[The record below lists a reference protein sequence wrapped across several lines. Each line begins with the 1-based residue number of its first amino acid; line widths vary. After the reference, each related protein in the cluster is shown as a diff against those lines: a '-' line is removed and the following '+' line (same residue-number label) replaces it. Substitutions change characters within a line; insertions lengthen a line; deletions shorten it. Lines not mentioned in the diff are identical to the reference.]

1 MSEIRKVETD
11 MELLEKVLSKENL
24 NNAYKQVY
32 NNKGASGVDGVTTE
46 ELFAYIKE
54 HKEEILW
61 QIRNRKYKPQP
72 VRRVYIPKEN
82 GKMRKLGIPSV
93 IDRVIQQAI
102 VQVLTPIYEEEF
114 SNNSFGFRPNR
125 SCEMAVIKVLE
136 YFNDGYDWVV
146 DIDLQSFFDEVN
158 QDKLIGIIRRTIKDG
173 NLVSLIRKFLQSG
186 VMEKGVIQETKKGTP
201 QGGNLSPLLSNIML
215 NELDKELEKRELNFV
230 RYADDCLIMVRSE
243 KAANRVMESI
253 TTFITK
259 KLGLIVNV
267 EKSKV
272 ARPNNIKY
280 LGFGFYKKIN
290 QNIWR
295 PKPHIKSVQKFK
307 TKLRNILVR
316 SRSISLDERLL
327 KLKQV
332 IYGWVNYFRIADMK
346 NLLMKEIDPNIR
358 RKLRVIIWK
367 QWKKI
372 KKRYACL
379 RKLGI
384 THRDAYV
391 TANSRKG
398 YYHISHTR
406 VLESAIS
413 KEILN
418 KRGLV
423 NSLDH
428 YLKVHIITN

>member
-1 MSEIRKVETD
+1 MNDNRKRGTS
-11 MELLEKVLSKENL
+11 MELLEKILSKQNL
-24 NNAYKQVY
+24 NLAYKQVY
-32 NNKGASGVDGVTTE
+32 KNKGASGVDGITTDK
-46 ELFAYIKE
+46 LFSYIKE

-61 QIRNRKYKPQP
+61 KIRNRQYKPLP

-82 GKMRKLGIPSV
+82 GKLRKLGIPSV

-102 VQVLTPIYEEEF
+102 VQVLTPIYEEQF
-114 SNNSFGFRPNR
+114 SDNSYGFRPNR
-125 SCEMAVIKVLE
+125 CCEQAVIKALE
-136 YFNDGYDWVV
+136 CFNDGYDWIV

-158 QDKLIGIIRRTIKDG
+158 QDKLMTIIHRTIKDDD
-173 NLVSLIRKFLQSG
+173 VISLIRKFLQSG
-186 VMEKGVIQETKKGTP
+186 VMEKDIIQETKKGTP
-201 QGGNLSPLLSNIML
+201 QGGDLSPLLSNIML
-215 NELDKELEKRELNFV
+215 NELDKELEKRGLNFV
-230 RYADDCLIMVRSE
+230 RYADDCLIMVKSE

-259 KLGLIVNV
+259 KLGLKVNL
-267 EKSKV
+267 EKSKI
-272 ARPNNIKY
+272 ARPNQIKY

-316 SRSISLDERLL
+316 SRSISLDERLF
-327 KLKQV
+327 KLKQL

-346 NLLMKEIDPNIR
+346 ILLVKIDSWIR
-358 RKLRVIIWK
+358 RKLRVVIWK

-372 KKRYACL
+372 RKRYTCL

-391 TANSRKG
+391 TANSRRG
-398 YYHISHTR
+398 YYHLAHTR
-406 VLESAIS
+406 VLETAIS
-413 KEILN
+413 KERLN

>member
-1 MSEIRKVETD
+1 MHDNRKEGTS
-11 MELLEKVLSKENL
+11 MELLEKILSKENL
-24 NNAYKQVY
+24 NKAYKQVY
-32 NNKGASGVDGVTTE
+32 KNKGASGVDGVTVE
-46 ELFAYIKE
+46 ELSLYIRE

-72 VRRVYIPKEN
+72 VRRVLIPKEN

-93 IDRVIQQAI
+93 IDRVLQQAI
-102 VQVLTPIYEEEF
+102 VQVLTPIYERQF
-114 SNNSFGFRPNR
+114 SDNSYGFRPDK
-125 SCEMAVIKVLE
+125 SCEQAVIKALE
-136 YFNDGYDWVV
+136 FFNDGYDWVV

-158 QDKLIGIIRRTIKDG
+158 QDKLMAIIHKTIKDDDII
-173 NLVSLIRKFLQSG
+173 SLIRKFLQSG
-186 VMEKGVIQETKKGTP
+186 VMENGVLQATKKGTP

-215 NELDKELEKRELNFV
+215 NELDKELETRGLHFV
-230 RYADDCLIMVRSE
+230 RYADDCLIMVKSE

-259 KLGLIVNV
+259 KLGLKVNM
-267 EKSKV
+267 EKSKI
-272 ARPNNIKY
+272 ARPNQIKY
-280 LGFGFYKKIN
+280 LGFGFYKKIG

-295 PKPHIKSVQKFK
+295 PKPHIKSVEKFK
-307 TKLRNILVR
+307 YKLKQILCR
-316 SRSISLDERLL
+316 SWSISLDERLL
-327 KLKQV
+327 KLKQL

-346 NLLMKEIDPNIR
+346 RLLLREIDPNIR
-358 RKLRVIIWK
+358 HKLRVTIWK

-372 KKRYACL
+372 RKRYTCL

-391 TANSRKG
+391 TANSRRG
-398 YYHISHTR
+398 YYHIAHTR
-406 VLESAIS
+406 VLEQAIS
-413 KEILN
+413 KERLN

-423 NSLDH
+423 NCLDH

>member
-1 MSEIRKVETD
+1 
-11 MELLEKVLSKENL
+11 MELLGKVLSKENL

-32 NNKGASGVDGVTTE
+32 KSKGASGIDGITVE
-46 ELFAYIKE
+46 ELLSYIKD
-54 HKEEILW
+54 HKEEILYK
-61 QIRNRKYKPQP
+61 IRNRKYKPQP

-82 GKMRKLGIPSV
+82 GKQRKLGIPSV
-93 IDRVIQQAI
+93 IDRVLQQAI
-102 VQVLTPIYEEEF
+102 VQVLTPIYEEQF
-114 SNNSFGFRPNR
+114 SDSSYGFRLGR
-125 SCEMAVIKVLE
+125 CCEQAVTKALE
-136 YFNDGYDWVV
+136 LFNDGYDWIV

-158 QDKLIGIIRRTIKDG
+158 QDKLIGIIRRTVKDG

-215 NELDKELEKRELNFV
+215 NELDKELEARGLNFV
-230 RYADDCLIMVRSE
+230 RYADDCLIMVKSE
-243 KAANRVMESI
+243 KAANRVMGSI

-259 KLGLIVNV
+259 KLGLKINA

-272 ARPNNIKY
+272 ARPNEIKY
-280 LGFGFYKKIN
+280 LGFGFYKKFN
-290 QNIWR
+290 QNKWR
-295 PKPHIKSVQKFK
+295 PKPHIKSMEKFK
-307 TKLRNILVR
+307 VKLHDILIRKKSVN
-316 SRSISLDERLL
+316 LDYRLL
-327 KLKQV
+327 KLKQI
-332 IYGWVNYFRIADMK
+332 IYGWVNYFKIADMK
-346 NLLMKEIDPNIR
+346 VFLKKIDEWIR

-372 KKRYACL
+372 RKRYTCL

-384 THRDAYV
+384 SHRDAYV
-391 TANSRKG
+391 TANSRRG
-398 YYHISHTR
+398 YYHVAHTR
-406 VLESAIS
+406 VLETAIS
-413 KEILN
+413 KERLN

>member
-1 MSEIRKVETD
+1 M
-11 MELLEKVLSKENL
+11 
-24 NNAYKQVY
+24 
-32 NNKGASGVDGVTTE
+32 
-46 ELFAYIKE
+46 
-54 HKEEILW
+54 
-61 QIRNRKYKPQP
+61 RNRKYKPQP

-102 VQVLTPIYEEEF
+102 VQVLTPIYEEQF
-114 SNNSFGFRPNR
+114 SNNSYGFRPNR
-125 SCEMAVIKVLE
+125 CCEQAIIKALE
-136 YFNDGYDWVV
+136 CFNDGYDWIV

-158 QDKLIGIIRRTIKDG
+158 QDKLIVIIRRTIKDE

-186 VMEKGVIQETKKGTP
+186 VMEKGIIQETKKGTP

-215 NELDKELEKRELNFV
+215 NKLDKELEKRGLNFV
-230 RYADDCLIMVRSE
+230 RYADDCLIMVKSE

-259 KLGLIVNV
+259 KLGLKVNV

-272 ARPNNIKY
+272 VRPNQIEY

-290 QNIWR
+290 QNKWR
-295 PKPHIKSVQKFK
+295 PKSHIKSVEKFK
-307 TKLRNILVR
+307 TKLRNILIR
-316 SRSISLDERLL
+316 SRSVSLDERLL
-327 KLKQV
+327 KLKQL

-346 NLLMKEIDPNIR
+346 TLLAKEIDQNIR

-372 KKRYACL
+372 RKRYTIL

-391 TANSRKG
+391 TANSRRG
-398 YYHISHTR
+398 YYHVSATR
-406 VLESAIS
+406 VLQTAIS
-413 KEILN
+413 KERLN

>member
-1 MSEIRKVETD
+1 

-32 NNKGASGVDGVTTE
+32 KNKGASGIDGVTVE
-46 ELFAYIKE
+46 KLFSYIRE
-54 HKEEILW
+54 HQEEILW
-61 QIRNRKYKPQP
+61 KIRNRKYKPQP

-102 VQVLTPIYEEEF
+102 VQVLTPIYEEQF
-114 SNNSFGFRPNR
+114 SNNSYGFRPNR
-125 SCEMAVIKVLE
+125 CCEQAIIKALE
-136 YFNDGYDWVV
+136 YFNDGYDWIV

-186 VMEKGVIQETKKGTP
+186 VMEKGVVQETKKGTP

-215 NELDKELEKRELNFV
+215 NELDKELESRGLHFV
-230 RYADDCLIMVRSE
+230 RYADDCLIMVKSE

-259 KLGLIVNV
+259 KLGLKVNV
-267 EKSKV
+267 EKSKI

-295 PKPHIKSVQKFK
+295 PKPHIKSINKFK
-307 TKLRNILVR
+307 IKLRGILVR
-316 SRSISLDERLL
+316 SKSISLDERLL
-327 KLKQV
+327 KLKQI

-346 NLLMKEIDPNIR
+346 MLLLREIDPWVR

-372 KKRYACL
+372 RRRYTCL

-384 THRDAYV
+384 SHRDAYV

-398 YYHISHTR
+398 YYHIAHTR
-406 VLESAIS
+406 VIEAAIS
-413 KEILN
+413 KERLN

-428 YLKVHIITN
+428 YLKVHVITN

>member
-1 MSEIRKVETD
+1 MSEIRKVETN
-11 MELLEKVLSKENL
+11 MELLEKVLSKDNL
-24 NNAYKQVY
+24 NMAYKQVY
-32 NNKGASGVDGVTTE
+32 KNKGASGVDGVTIE
-46 ELFAYIKE
+46 ELFSYIRE
-54 HKEEILW
+54 YQEEILW
-61 QIRNRKYKPQP
+61 KIRNRKYKQQP

-82 GKMRKLGIPSV
+82 GKMRKLGIPCV

-102 VQVLTPIYEEEF
+102 VQVLTPIYEEQF
-114 SNNSFGFRPNR
+114 SNNSYGFRPNR

-136 YFNDGYDWVV
+136 CFNDGYDWIV

-158 QDKLIGIIRRTIKDG
+158 QDKLIGIIRKTIKDG

-215 NELDKELEKRELNFV
+215 NELDKELEKRGLNFV
-230 RYADDCLIMVRSE
+230 RYADDCLIMVKSE

-272 ARPNNIKY
+272 ARPDNIKY

-295 PKPHIKSVQKFK
+295 PKPHIKSVNKFK
-307 TKLRNILVR
+307 NKLRDILVR
-316 SRSISLDERLL
+316 SRSVSLDERLL
-327 KLKQV
+327 KLKQI

-346 NLLMKEIDPNIR
+346 NLLQREIDPNIR

-372 KKRYACL
+372 KKRYSSL

-384 THRDAYV
+384 SHRDAYV
-391 TANSRKG
+391 TANSRRG
-398 YYHISHTR
+398 YYHIAHTY
-406 VLESAIS
+406 VIEQAIS
-413 KEILN
+413 KERLN

-428 YLKVHIITN
+428 YLKVHIIAN

>member
-1 MSEIRKVETD
+1 
-11 MELLEKVLSKENL
+11 MELLEKVLSKDNL

-32 NNKGASGVDGVTTE
+32 QNKGASGVDGVTVD
-46 ELFAYIKE
+46 ELFSYIKE
-54 HKEEILW
+54 HKEEILYK
-61 QIRNRKYKPQP
+61 IRNRKYKPQP

-82 GKMRKLGIPSV
+82 GKLRKLGIPSV
-93 IDRVIQQAI
+93 IDRVLQQAI
-102 VQVLTPIYEEEF
+102 VQVLTPIYEEQF
-114 SNNSFGFRPNR
+114 SNSSYGFRPGR
-125 SCEMAVIKVLE
+125 CCEQAVIKALE
-136 YFNDGYDWVV
+136 LFNDGYDWIV

-158 QDKLIGIIRRTIKDG
+158 QDKLIGIIRRTVKDG
-173 NLVSLIRKFLQSG
+173 NLGSLIMKFLQSG

-215 NELDKELEKRELNFV
+215 NELDKELEARGLNFV

-259 KLGLIVNV
+259 KLGLKVNV

-272 ARPNNIKY
+272 ARPNEIKY
-280 LGFGFYKKIN
+280 LGFGFYKNTN

-295 PKPHIKSVQKFK
+295 PKPHIKSVEKFK
-307 TKLRNILVR
+307 SKLHNTLIR
-316 SRSISLDERLL
+316 SKSINLDERLL
-327 KLKQV
+327 KLKQI
-332 IYGWVNYFRIADMK
+332 IYGWVNYFKIADMK
-346 NLLMKEIDPNIR
+346 SLLLKEIDPWVR

-372 KKRYACL
+372 RKRYTCL

-384 THRDAYV
+384 NHRDAYI
-391 TANSRKG
+391 TANSRRG
-398 YYHISHTR
+398 YYYIAHTR
-406 VLESAIS
+406 VLEMAIS
-413 KEILN
+413 KERLN